1 MTRKKK
7 IIIAGPCSVKSELEL
22 YNTAR
27 QIYNYIDIFRC
38 GVWKA
43 RTNPKAIKDQ
53 ETKQSDG

>member
-1 MTRKKK
+1 M
-7 IIIAGPCSVKSELEL
+7 KSELEL

-43 RTNPKAIKDQ
+43 RTNPKSYKGSGNKTIGWLNSVSK
-53 ETKQSDG
+53 EFNTHCY

>member
-27 QIYNYIDIFRC
+27 QIYNYIDIFKCRI
-38 GVWKA
+38 WKA
-43 RTNPKAIKDQ
+43 RTN
-53 ETKQSDG
+53 TKSNKG